1 MLLLDTK
8 ELTALFDEIIIHKY
22 TDMSTKNVKRLKIN
36 TFLECTYK
44 YGQRDTCGLLLFTN
58 SMPTAGENKMKCFFL
73 DEYYVFRYTNIK

>member
-22 TDMSTKNVKRLKIN
+22 TDISTKDVKKLKIN
-36 TFLECTYK
+36 IFLECICK
-44 YGQRDTCGLLLFTN
+44 YGRRETCGLLLFTN